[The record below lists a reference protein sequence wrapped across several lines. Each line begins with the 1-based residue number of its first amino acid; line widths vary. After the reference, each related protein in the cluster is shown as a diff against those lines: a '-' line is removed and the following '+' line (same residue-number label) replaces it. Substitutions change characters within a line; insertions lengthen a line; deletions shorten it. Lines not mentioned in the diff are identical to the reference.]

1 MATTS
6 RVLSAAVSGTVYTA
20 NLNGALEALDTCHSG
35 TSAPTDD
42 LSNGKFWLDTNTTPA
57 ILKQYNNAA
66 WSIIDDPNV
75 FVISASGVDVTG
87 NMTIS
92 GTVDG
97 RDVATDGATLDGL
110 SGAVLAS
117 QFTDLTSVEAIDQG
131 LSTTDSPT
139 FDVVNAGDMNITG
152 PTPNLV
158 LTDDDVANEWTKL
171 FNASGTTYLD
181 MRNGSDNGVLR
192 IRGLGGG
199 VVDEFVRVTSSGRVG
214 VGTASPQSELHV
226 VGNVEATS
234 FEGDGSA
241 LTGITSGGRVLLS
254 TLTASASAT
263 LEFTATDATKYMGY
277 EFVFTDLVNASAAVY
292 LYMRMSSDGGVTY
305 DSGASDYD
313 YNGIY
318 ANSTGFSRLTGI
330 SKAQIDLSAQALY
343 TAYGDKGRYSGV
355 LTAFSPDAAT
365 YTRFYNHF
373 NYYTNSGLNMGHKA
387 GYRNSTAAIDAFQFF
402 FSTGNITSG
411 KIYVYGLVK

>member
-6 RVLSAAVSGTVYTA
+6 RVLSAAVSGTVYTTD
-20 NLNGALEALDTCHSG
+20 LNGALEALDTCHSG

-66 WSIIDDPNV
+66 WSIIDDPSV

-139 FDVVNAGDMNITG
+139 FAVVSAGDMNITG
-152 PTPNLV
+152 PTPNLI
-158 LTDDDVANEWTKL
+158 LTDNDVADEWTKI
-171 FNASGTTYLD
+171 FNSSGTTSLD
-181 MRNGSDNGVLR
+181 MRNGAANGVLR
-192 IRGLGGG
+192 IRGVGGG
-199 VVDEFVRVTSSGRVG
+199 VADEFVRVTASGRVG
-214 VGTASPQSELHV
+214 IGTGSPQSPLHV

-241 LTGITSGGRVLLS
+241 LTGLTPSGRVLLA
-254 TLTASASAT
+254 TLTASSSSA

-277 EFVFTDLVNASAAVY
+277 EFVISNLYNATDGALLNF
-292 LYMRMSSDGGVTY
+292 RMSTNGGSSY
-305 DSGASDYD
+305 LSGASDYKWSIVFQND
-313 YNGIY
+313 GGAGREVSNSDSDIQLCAAGIENDATNAGYNGTSIVY
-318 ANSTGFSRLTGI
+318 
-330 SKAQIDLSAQALY
+330 
-343 TAYGDKGRYSGV
+343 
-355 LTAFSPDAAT
+355 SPDA
-365 YTRFYNHF
+365 
-373 NYYTNSGLNMGHKA
+373 TNETMIVGNA
-387 GYRNSTAAIDAFQFF
+387 GYYSTSSGQHVGTFQGFTTSSSAVDAFQWYM
-402 FSTGNITSG
+402 STGNITSG
-411 KIYVYGLVK
+411 TIHVYGIAG